1 MYSFMVFEII
11 SIKGMNLPDEITEG
25 SYLHPAMMAELP
37 LCSQHQFANAEFL
50 LQTKT
55 QTKQYLILWSIYFN
69 Q

>member
-11 SIKGMNLPDEITEG
+11 SIKGMNLPDEIAEG
-25 SYLHPAMMAELP
+25 SYLHPAMMAEIH

-55 QTKQYLILWSIYFN
+55 QTKEYLIFWSIYFN